1 MFTLAKMY
9 NTYSKVPKLFLSS
22 GGHKIMRAILKDV
35 TNGTS
40 LYMPYPCDLDMMMEE
55 SLWIAADF
63 TDEYAYCVSQGFLPD
78 TDRLQISYG
87 AFASQLEVIE
97 DIFVDIDYVYIPYFP
112 ATEKNSVKSFCD
124 LIDEMRVGTTCV
136 ITVPDYCTFSEKYK
150 KVREKIIHEG
160 MLKQMIRIDGSLLFE
175 NVKGDYY
182 ILILKKNTCSFL
194 LVSGKRL

>member
-1 MFTLAKMY
+1 MHKSISSVAIEHIVANTQHAPVDVVIALAYLICRLKALEDKGWE
-9 NTYSKVPKLFLSS
+9 SFL
-22 GGHKIMRAILKDV
+22 
-35 TNGTS
+35 
-40 LYMPYPCDLDMMMEE
+40 
-55 SLWIAADF
+55 
-63 TDEYAYCVSQGFLPD
+63 D
-78 TDRLQISYG
+78 TW
-87 AFASQLEVIE
+87 E
-97 DIFVDIDYVYIPYFP
+97 FVDIDYVYIPYFP

-136 ITVPDYCTFSEKYK
+136 ITVLDYCTFSEKYK

-160 MLKQMIRIDGSLLFE
+160 MLKQMIRIDGSLLYE